1 MKAVVQ
7 RVSRA
12 QVSVNGE
19 VIGKCGRGF
28 LILLGV
34 MAGDDEKEADKLASK
49 IVHLRIFED
58 ENGKMNLSSLDVNGS
73 MLVVSQFTL
82 CADCSHGRRPSFTD
96 SAPPQEANT
105 LYEYFVRRL
114 SENGIADVQTG
125 SFGADMQVE
134 LVNDGPVTI
143 ILNSADFK

>member
-34 MAGDDEKEADKLASK
+34 MAGDDEKEADKLVSK

-114 SENGIADVQTG
+114 SQNGIADVQTG

>member
-34 MAGDDEKEADKLASK
+34 MAGDDEKEADKLISK

-96 SAPPQEANT
+96 SAPPQEANA

-143 ILNSADFK
+143 ILNSADLK

>member
-34 MAGDDEKEADKLASK
+34 MAGDDEKEADKLVSK

>member
-34 MAGDDEKEADKLASK
+34 MAGDDEKEADKLVSK

-96 SAPPQEANT
+96 SAPSQEANT

>member
-34 MAGDDEKEADKLASK
+34 MAGDDEKEADKLVSK
-49 IVHLRIFED
+49 IVHLRKFED

>member
-34 MAGDDEKEADKLASK
+34 MAGDDEKEADKLVSK

-58 ENGKMNLSSLDVNGS
+58 ENGKMNLSSFDVNGS

>member
-34 MAGDDEKEADKLASK
+34 MAGDDEKEADKLVSK

-114 SENGIADVQTG
+114 SQNGIADVQTG
-125 SFGADMQVE
+125 SFGADMQGE
-134 LVNDGPVTI
+134 LVNEGPVTI
-143 ILNSADFK
+143 ILNSAGFK